1 MLPAGLN
8 YQQRFADLEAT
19 SSVLCYDNSSNNVV
33 ATILVKKA
41 SPSSIFLECNGLD
54 SKEITLPLAELVAK
68 LCLVSTNATS
78 IHAIDA
84 TTKTQISL
92 NMSILEPDSKDEIID
107 WVSTEKDVL
116 LPLPRRIVYQHLLLH
131 RGFGAILLR
140 SKTNEI
146 FVHKRSR
153 TKKVFPSM
161 LDMFIGGVSL
171 HKEPVLTT
179 LVRELEEEVGID
191 LTALPKSA
199 ISEQSAYTRDFP
211 QDSSVVAYIGTQTI
225 RTNMNHAVV
234 DCFIVR
240 LSEEQASQIQFK
252 DGEIES
258 GEWMS
263 MGRLLELVEG
273 DGEKL
278 FVPDGMQVW
287 RELPSML
294 TKASGLSKSLLDKV
308 FTRNQ

>member
-8 YQQRFADLEAT
+8 YQQRFADFEAT
-19 SSVLCYDNSSNNVV
+19 SSVLCYDDSSNNVV
-33 ATILVKKA
+33 ATISVKKA
-41 SPSSIFLECNGLD
+41 SPSSICLECNGLD
-54 SKEITLPLAELVAK
+54 SKEISLPLAELVAK
-68 LCLVSTNATS
+68 LCLMSTNATN

-146 FVHKRSR
+146 FVHKRSH

-179 LVRELEEEVGID
+179 LVRELDEEVGID

-199 ISEQSAYTRDFP
+199 ISDQ
-211 QDSSVVAYIGTQTI
+211 
-225 RTNMNHAVV
+225 
-234 DCFIVR
+234 
-240 LSEEQASQIQFK
+240 SEEQASQIQFK

-287 RELPSML
+287 KELPSML